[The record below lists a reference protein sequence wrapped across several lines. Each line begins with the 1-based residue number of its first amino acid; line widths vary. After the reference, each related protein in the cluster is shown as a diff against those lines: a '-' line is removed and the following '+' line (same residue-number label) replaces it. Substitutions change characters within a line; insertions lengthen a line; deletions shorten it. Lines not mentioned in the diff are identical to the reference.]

1 MAKTP
6 EEIQKQLERIA
17 KLYQQLGE
25 KNPFA
30 GADASKIANATDE
43 VKKLND
49 AFKGVESRVDN
60 INSDLNGLVGAFK
73 ATLDEVTATSQG
85 LKDSSK
91 AFRELTSIASKLQ
104 QDQQGIVDLTAKD
117 LTNLRNK
124 YTLNRQLL

>member
-43 VKKLND
+43 V
-49 AFKGVESRVDN
+49 
-60 INSDLNGLVGAFK
+60 
-73 ATLDEVTATSQG
+73 
-85 LKDSSK
+85 
-91 AFRELTSIASKLQ
+91 
-104 QDQQGIVDLTAKD
+104 
-117 LTNLRNK
+117 
-124 YTLNRQLL
+124 